1 MCDFQID
8 YRFFNSKSS
17 TIKTKKNMKMKCDFK
32 CQQDL
37 CQKFE
42 CKTLGKLYFYWNLEQ
57 NLNFQSCDVQGITK
71 KEIK

>member
-32 CQQDL
+32 ENMAL
-37 CQKFE
+37 W
-42 CKTLGKLYFYWNLEQ
+42 KLVSSSRTFFVEANVHAHV
-57 NLNFQSCDVQGITK
+57 DV
-71 KEIK
+71 